1 MGSATNISIKGLDT
15 EVSENGA
22 NFSVGERQLLCLA
35 RTILMQN
42 KIIILDEATA
52 NVDLRFRNDD
62 LGFYIAIFICLYF
75 RTDSAIQKT
84 IRECFGEC
92 TIITVAHR
100 LHTIMKSDRIM
111 VLSDGKLVVSNY
123 SVI

>member
-52 NVDLRFRNDD
+52 NVDQRFRND
-62 LGFYIAIFICLYF
+62 
-75 RTDSAIQKT
+75 
-84 IRECFGEC
+84 
-92 TIITVAHR
+92 H
-100 LHTIMKSDRIM
+100 
-111 VLSDGKLVVSNY
+111 
-123 SVI
+123 